1 MIQSFHFRDK
11 GSGPPFSTCK
21 VEPCRFRGKS
31 SSPGSGIFPENLACG
46 GSPLSGPEI
55 GNDMFHRLI
64 LYGHENKRVYR
75 EVENRQTDQDG
86 GIGACCLC
94 RIQLSVFTGNIPRM
108 GSGSHCLLQGILQ
121 VSVYDS
127 LPAGG
132 RCHTF
137 LHPQLSGLLA
147 NRRKHEPDMLYLL

>member
-11 GSGPPFSTCK
+11 GSEPPVSTCK
-21 VEPCRFRGKS
+21 VGPCRFRRKS

-46 GSPLSGPEI
+46 GGPLSGPEI
-55 GNDMFHRLI
+55 GNDMFHRLA

-75 EVENRQTDQDG
+75 KVENRQTDQDG

-121 VSVYDS
+121 VSV
-127 LPAGG
+127 
-132 RCHTF
+132 
-137 LHPQLSGLLA
+137 
-147 NRRKHEPDMLYLL
+147 

>member
-1 MIQSFHFRDK
+1 
-11 GSGPPFSTCK
+11 
-21 VEPCRFRGKS
+21 
-31 SSPGSGIFPENLACG
+31 
-46 GSPLSGPEI
+46 
-55 GNDMFHRLI
+55 MFHRLT

-121 VSVYDS
+121 VPV
-127 LPAGG
+127 
-132 RCHTF
+132 
-137 LHPQLSGLLA
+137 
-147 NRRKHEPDMLYLL
+147 

>member
-11 GSGPPFSTCK
+11 DSEPPVSTCK
-21 VEPCRFRGKS
+21 VGPCRFRGKS

-75 EVENRQTDQDG
+75 EVENRQTDRMAALVLVAFAVFSYLYSR
-86 GIGACCLC
+86 GISPVWAAVAIVCFRGFFRFLYKIA
-94 RIQLSVFTGNIPRM
+94 
-108 GSGSHCLLQGILQ
+108 CLLVAAAILFCIF
-121 VSVYDS
+121 S
-127 LPAGG
+127 
-132 RCHTF
+132 
-137 LHPQLSGLLA
+137 
-147 NRRKHEPDMLYLL
+147 YLVF

>member
-1 MIQSFHFRDK
+1 MEA
-11 GSGPPFSTCK
+11 
-21 VEPCRFRGKS
+21 VRFQ
-31 SSPGSGIFPENLACG
+31 A
-46 GSPLSGPEI
+46 PEI
-55 GNDMFHRLI
+55 GNDLFHRLT
-64 LYGHENKRVYR
+64 LYGHENKRFYR
-75 EVENRQTDQDG
+75 KVENRQTDQDG
-86 GIGACCLC
+86 GVGACCLC
-94 RIQLSVFTGNIPRM
+94 HIQLSVFTGNIPRM

-132 RCHTF
+132 RYHTF

>member
-55 GNDMFHRLI
+55 GNDMFHRLT

>member
-46 GSPLSGPEI
+46 GGPLSGPEI
-55 GNDMFHRLI
+55 RNDMFHRLT
-64 LYGHENKRVYR
+64 LYGHENKRFYR
-75 EVENRQTDQDG
+75 KVENRQTDQDG
-86 GIGACCLC
+86 GVGACCLC
-94 RIQLSVFTGNIPRM
+94 HIQLSVFTGNIPRM

>member
-11 GSGPPFSTCK
+11 GSGPPVSTCK
-21 VEPCRFRGKS
+21 VFGENHPRRAPVFSPKTLPVEAVRF
-31 SSPGSGIFPENLACG
+31 PA
-46 GSPLSGPEI
+46 PEI
-55 GNDMFHRLI
+55 GNDMFHRLT

-121 VSVYDS
+121 VSV
-127 LPAGG
+127 
-132 RCHTF
+132 
-137 LHPQLSGLLA
+137 
-147 NRRKHEPDMLYLL
+147 